1 MEPTKDL
8 TELRKGFVATYRR
21 KPVRPCSLDVALET
35 LQFLRK
41 VILYEKYETIVDLL
55 GALTLHGRWI
65 CAMIPSELVIRNVLM
80 MVSKLAR
87 DESFR
92 IISGE
97 PISAFD
103 SLNKL
108 WSKSEDNSGSASGK
122 KLKKGLIQAINEV
135 SSEMSL
141 CCENI
146 AARAG
151 DLINPQ
157 DVLIVHHLSESPTLS
172 AFLASA
178 RATRKHRVL
187 SVARSNEFDST
198 PEFAT
203 PIQLCDVGS
212 KMCEVTKVMLLL
224 HRNLHSDSDYL
235 HCKAAHYF
243 VQVLLPGVSVF
254 PDGSCLVPA
263 GGLSICLSAQRH
275 SVPVYI
281 LAAFYKITPFFVPD
295 PMMVNPNKAP
305 GVGFSHALDFSGLVE
320 VPRPTFD
327 LLPASLV
334 TLYISNSACI
344 LPSHVYRLIGD
355 YYHPEDVTES

>member
-1 MEPTKDL
+1 MDPSKEL
-8 TELRKGFVATYRR
+8 TELRKGFVATLR
-21 KPVRPCSLDVALET
+21 KNPTRPCSLDIALET

-41 VILYEKYETIVDLL
+41 VILFKKYETITDLL
-55 GALTLHGRWI
+55 EALNSHGRWI
-65 CAMIPSELVIRNVLM
+65 CAMVPTELVIRNVLM
-80 MVSKLAR
+80 MVAKLAR
-87 DESFR
+87 DESVR

-97 PISAFD
+97 PTPAFD

-108 WSKSEDNSGSASGK
+108 WTKSESSNGSASGM
-122 KLKKGLIQAINEV
+122 KLKKGLMQALNEV

-157 DVLIVHHLSESPTLS
+157 DILVVHHLNESPTLA
-172 AFLASA
+172 AFLESA

-187 SVARSNEFDST
+187 SVVHSSEFDST

-203 PIQLCDVGS
+203 PIPLFDVGS
-212 KMCEVTKVMLLL
+212 RMCEVTKV
-224 HRNLHSDSDYL
+224 
-235 HCKAAHYF
+235 
-243 VQVLLPGVSVF
+243 LLPGIAVF

-263 GGLSICLSAQRH
+263 GGLAICLSAQRH
-275 SVPVYI
+275 SVPVYV

-305 GVGFSHALDFSGLVE
+305 GIGFSHALGFSGLVE
-320 VPRPTFD
+320 VPRPSFD

-334 TLYISNSACI
+334 TLYISNSASI

-355 YYHPEDVTES
+355 YYHPDDVTDA

>member
-1 MEPTKDL
+1 MEPAKDL
-8 TELRKGFVATYRR
+8 TELRKGFVAAFRR
-21 KPVRPCSLDVALET
+21 N
-35 LQFLRK
+35 
-41 VILYEKYETIVDLL
+41 DLL
-55 GALTLHGRWI
+55 SALTLHGRWI
-65 CAMIPSELVIRNVLM
+65 CAMVPSELVIRNVLM

-108 WSKSEDNSGSASGK
+108 WSKSEDNNESASGK

-157 DVLIVHHLSESPTLS
+157 DVLIVHHLSESPTLA

-212 KMCEVTKVMLLL
+212 KMCEVTK
-224 HRNLHSDSDYL
+224 
-235 HCKAAHYF
+235 
-243 VQVLLPGVSVF
+243 
-254 PDGSCLVPA
+254 
-263 GGLSICLSAQRH
+263 
-275 SVPVYI
+275 
-281 LAAFYKITPFFVPD
+281 ITPFFVTD

>member
-1 MEPTKDL
+1 MVPT
-8 TELRKGFVATYRR
+8 
-21 KPVRPCSLDVALET
+21 
-35 LQFLRK
+35 
-41 VILYEKYETIVDLL
+41 
-55 GALTLHGRWI
+55 
-65 CAMIPSELVIRNVLM
+65 ELVIRNVLM
-80 MVSKLAR
+80 MVAKLAR
-87 DESFR
+87 EESTR
-92 IISGE
+92 DTGE

-108 WSKSEDNSGSASGK
+108 WTKSDDNKGSASAK

-135 SSEMSL
+135 SSEMTL

-146 AARAG
+146 AARAV
-151 DLINPQ
+151 DLISPQ

-172 AFLASA
+172 AFLTSA

-187 SVARSNEFDST
+187 NVVHSSEFDST

-203 PIQLCDVGS
+203 PMQLCDVGS
-212 KMCEVTKVMLLL
+212 KMCEVTKV
-224 HRNLHSDSDYL
+224 
-235 HCKAAHYF
+235 
-243 VQVLLPGVSVF
+243 LLPGVAVF

-281 LAAFYKITPFFVPD
+281 LGAFYKITPFFVAD
-295 PMMVNPNKAP
+295 PVMVNPNKGP
-305 GVGFSHALDFSGLVE
+305 GVGFSHAQYFSGLVE

-327 LLPASLV
+327 HLPASLI

-355 YYHPEDVTES
+355 YYHPEDVSES

>member
-1 MEPTKDL
+1 M
-8 TELRKGFVATYRR
+8 V
-21 KPVRPCSLDVALET
+21 
-35 LQFLRK
+35 
-41 VILYEKYETIVDLL
+41 
-55 GALTLHGRWI
+55 
-65 CAMIPSELVIRNVLM
+65 PSELVIRNVLL

-108 WSKSEDNSGSASGK
+108 WSKSEDNSESASGK

-157 DVLIVHHLSESPTLS
+157 DVLIVHHLSESPTLA

-178 RATRKHRVL
+178 RATRKHR
-187 SVARSNEFDST
+187 
-198 PEFAT
+198 
-203 PIQLCDVGS
+203 
-212 KMCEVTKVMLLL
+212 
-224 HRNLHSDSDYL
+224 
-235 HCKAAHYF
+235 
-243 VQVLLPGVSVF
+243 
-254 PDGSCLVPA
+254 
-263 GGLSICLSAQRH
+263 
-275 SVPVYI
+275 
-281 LAAFYKITPFFVPD
+281 ITPFFVTD